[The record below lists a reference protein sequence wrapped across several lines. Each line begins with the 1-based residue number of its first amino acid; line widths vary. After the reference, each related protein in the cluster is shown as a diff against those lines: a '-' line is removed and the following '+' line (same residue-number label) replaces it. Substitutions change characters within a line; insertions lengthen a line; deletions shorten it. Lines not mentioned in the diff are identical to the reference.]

1 MESIA
6 DLEFEI
12 DNIFI
17 EIGSLS
23 PVDKLT
29 IITLLEEKI
38 LNLKRNELPVLI
50 SDKDRAVASSTNA
63 PNIKEEPSVSAGN
76 NHDEVENGNI
86 DEDLANYHENREI
99 KDIIFKAIKRKK
111 EINSKT
117 FECELCSFT
126 FLHIKSL
133 KKHIENPESCQ
144 KSSQTHQCPKCNNKS
159 VSRKALMRHMVK
171 HTDKYKCET
180 CNHAFSRSE
189 YLEDHKKNPLNC
201 KKYLNEAEKEKN
213 TFSNKSNN
221 TIIKDEVNA
230 TVVDS
235 QIPKV
240 HQCPQCNFKTDTSS
254 RQLKRHMIIHSEK
267 YKCDT
272 CNHSYQ
278 DLRGLQ
284 LHQKNPLKCQ
294 RYLGLEE
301 EEGGA
306 AILTNN
312 LDSGLKKR
320 KVG

>member
-63 PNIKEEPSVSAGN
+63 PNIEEEPSVSAGN

-159 VSRKALMRHMVK
+159 VSRKALMRHMIK

>member
-159 VSRKALMRHMVK
+159 VSRKALMRHMIK

-221 TIIKDEVNA
+221 TKIKDEVNA
-230 TVVDS
+230 TDVGS

>member
-159 VSRKALMRHMVK
+159 VSRKALMRHMIK

>member
-50 SDKDRAVASSTNA
+50 SDKDRAVASSTTNA
-63 PNIKEEPSVSAGN
+63 LNIKEEPSVSAGN

-86 DEDLANYHENREI
+86 DLAKSHENREI
-99 KDIIFKAIKRKK
+99 KDIIFRAIKRKK
-111 EINSKT
+111 EINSEK
-117 FECELCSFT
+117 FECEVCRFSFR
-126 FLHIKSL
+126 HIKSL
-133 KKHIENPESCQ
+133 KKHIENPESHQ
-144 KSSQTHQCPKCNNKS
+144 KSSQTHQCPKCNNKC
-159 VSRKALMRHMVK
+159 VSRQALMRHMIK

-201 KKYLNEAEKEKN
+201 KKYLNEAEKENN
-213 TFSNKSNN
+213 TLSNKSNN
-221 TIIKDEVNA
+221 LNAIIKDEVNSS
-230 TVVDS
+230 VDS

-294 RYLGLEE
+294 RYLGFEE

>member
-159 VSRKALMRHMVK
+159 VSGKALMRHMIK

>member
-50 SDKDRAVASSTNA
+50 SDKDRAVASSTTNA
-63 PNIKEEPSVSAGN
+63 LNIKEEPSVSAGN

-86 DEDLANYHENREI
+86 DLAKSHENREI
-99 KDIIFKAIKRKK
+99 KDIIFRAIKRKK
-111 EINSKT
+111 EINSEK
-117 FECELCSFT
+117 FECEVCRFSFR
-126 FLHIKSL
+126 HIKSL
-133 KKHIENPESCQ
+133 KKHIENPESHQ

-159 VSRKALMRHMVK
+159 VSRKALMRHMVI
-171 HTDKYKCET
+171 HTNKYKCET
-180 CNHAFSRSE
+180 CNHAFSKNQ
-189 YLEDHKKNPLNC
+189 YLEDHKNNPLNC
-201 KKYLNEAEKEKN
+201 KKYLNEEQMEI
-213 TFSNKSNN
+213 N
-221 TIIKDEVNA
+221 TISNVKFSLDNP
-230 TVVDS
+230 T
-235 QIPKV
+235 KV
-240 HQCPQCNFKTDTSS
+240 YECPHCNFKTDTSS

-301 EEGGA
+301 EGGA